1 MSKTVSPIREQLK
14 IRALSG
20 MFISIPFR
28 LGWRETAKLASH
40 PTNTLVERRLSSV
53 QYISLIEIVC
63 ATPGKAT
70 ITAITELVDT
80 IRSYEPLCSVRLPVY
95 NNE

>member
-1 MSKTVSPIREQLK
+1 MTETI
-14 IRALSG
+14 
-20 MFISIPFR
+20 ISIPFR
-28 LGWRETAKLASH
+28 LGQRESAKLASH

-53 QYISLIEIVC
+53 QNISLIEIVC

-70 ITAITELVDT
+70 LTAITELVDT
-80 IRSYEPLCSVRLPVY
+80 IRSSEPLCSVRLPVY